1 MAVVSVTEL
10 RDETDSGSD
19 LSRPGSPSP
28 SSPTPSLS
36 MTTSSDGEG
45 IVDHSTFNQLLDLD
59 MEDDDEFSR
68 TLVHNYFEQ
77 AQRAFGD
84 MDAAMSASDLLGLS
98 RLGHF
103 LKGSSAQL
111 GVLKVKASCEKL
123 QYYGQGMD
131 AAGQHSSIS
140 NEEAEKQ
147 IRVLLIQMRR
157 EYDEAETYLRVFYGE
172 QKLEQQLEQEEE
184 QEQQQQQ

>member
-1 MAVVSVTEL
+1 MAVEL
-10 RDETDSGSD
+10 RDDSDNGSD
-19 LSRPGSPSP
+19 FSRPGSPSP

-36 MTTSSDGEG
+36 NTTSNRGQG
-45 IVDHSTFNQLLDLD
+45 IVDHTTFDQLLDMDLD
-59 MEDDDEFSR
+59 DDDEFSR

-84 MDAAMSASDLLGLS
+84 MDAAMSASDLLALS

-111 GVLKVKASCEKL
+111 GLLKVKASCEKL
-123 QYYGQGMD
+123 QYYGQRMD
-131 AAGQHSSIS
+131 ATGQHSSIS

-157 EYDEAETYLRVFYGE
+157 EYDEAESYLRDFYG
-172 QKLEQQLEQEEE
+172 E
-184 QEQQQQQ
+184 QEQQQ